1 MWKAYDT
8 RKRYTADHIFGF
20 VIGLSRMEIKV
31 NFLDNLRLEA
41 KFDDFTVVADQP
53 IRYKGDGSAPGPF
66 DYFLASSA
74 LCAAYFVKLY
84 CQTRN
89 ISTHNIRLSQNNIVD
104 PENRYRQIFKI
115 QVELPADIS
124 EKDRQGILRS
134 IERCTVKKVVQA
146 GPEFVIEEVESLEAD
161 AQALLMPDLATGTGT
176 RIAGKDLPLEQ
187 TIATMSGLIADL
199 GMKIEISSWR
209 NIVPNVWSLHIRDAQ
224 SPLCFTNGKGATK
237 EAALASALGEFIERL
252 NCNFFY
258 NDQFWG
264 EELGQA
270 SFVHYPE
277 ERWFKPG
284 RHDALPPEILDRY
297 CLAIYNP
304 DDELSGSNLYDTNSG
319 NTTRGICSLPFVR
332 QSDGATV
339 YFPSNLIENLF
350 LSNGM
355 SAGNTLAEA
364 QVQCLSEIFE
374 RAVKREILAGE
385 VSLPDVP
392 EAVLA
397 KYPGIQ
403 AGIQGLEAQGF
414 PVLVKDASL
423 GGQFPVMCV
432 CLMNPRT
439 GGVFASFGAH
449 PRFEVALER
458 SLTELLQGRSFEG
471 LNDLPPPTF
480 SREAVTEP
488 NNFVEHFIDSSG
500 VVSWR
505 FFSARSDHDFVEWD
519 FAGQGAHGTA
529 EEAATLFG
537 ILRNMGKEVYMA
549 VYEHLGAK
557 ACRILVPGYSEI
569 YPVEDL
575 IWDNTNKALQ
585 FRADILNLHALGNKA
600 LKALVKRLEN
610 CEVDEYTDISTL
622 IGIEFDDNT
631 VWGQLTLLEL
641 KLLIHLALQDHEA
654 AKPLV
659 ENFLQFNDNTV
670 ERGLFYQ
677 AVNLVLEIQLDDAL
691 ALADYEANFRRMF
704 GNERMDAAIGSV
716 NGSVRFFGLTPTS
729 MKLEGLDRHLRL
741 IDSYRKL
748 HAARA
753 AATSLAG

>member
-1 MWKAYDT
+1 
-8 RKRYTADHIFGF
+8 
-20 VIGLSRMEIKV
+20 MEIKV

-89 ISTHNIRLSQNNIVD
+89 IPTDNIRLSQNNIVD
-104 PENRYRQIFKI
+104 PENRYNQIFKI

-124 EKDRQGILRS
+124 DKDRQGILRS
-134 IERCTVKKVVQA
+134 IDRCTVKKVVQT
-146 GPEFVIEEVESLEAD
+146 GPEFIIEEVENLDAD
-161 AQALLMPDLATGTGT
+161 AQALLMPQSSATQSTY
-176 RIAGKDLPLEQ
+176 IAGKDLPLEQ
-187 TIATMSGLIADL
+187 TIANMSAILAGL
-199 GMKIEISSWR
+199 GMKIEIASWR

-224 SPLCFTNGKGATK
+224 SPMCFTNGKGATK
-237 EAALASALGEFIERL
+237 ESALASALGEFIERL

-264 EELGQA
+264 EEIA
-270 SFVHYPE
+270 NAEFVHYPD
-277 ERWFKPG
+277 ERWFQPG
-284 RHDALPPEILDRY
+284 RKDELPKEILDAH

-304 DDELSGSNLYDTNSG
+304 DGELRGSHLYDTNSG
-319 NTTRGICSLPFVR
+319 NIERGICCLPYVR
-332 QSDGATV
+332 QSDGEVV
-339 YFPSNLIENLF
+339 YFPSNLVENLF

-374 RAVKREILAGE
+374 RAVKRQILEGE
-385 VSLPDVP
+385 LALPDVP
-392 EAVLA
+392 QEVLA
-397 KYPGIQ
+397 KYPSIL
-403 AGIQGLEAQGF
+403 AGIQGLEEQGF

-423 GGQFPVMCV
+423 GGEFPVMCV
-432 CLMNPRT
+432 TLMNPRT

-449 PRFEVALER
+449 PSFEVALER

-471 LNDLPPPTF
+471 LNDLPQPTF
-480 SREAVTEP
+480 ESQALMEP

-505 FFSARSDHDFVEWD
+505 FFSAKADFEFVEWD
-519 FAGQGAHGTA
+519 FTSQSGFSEREKASA

-537 ILRNMGKEVYMA
+537 ILEGLGKEVYMA
-549 VYEHLGAK
+549 VYQHLGAT
-557 ACRILVPGYSEI
+557 ACRILVPDYSEI
-569 YPVEDL
+569 YPVDDL
-575 IWDNTNKALQ
+575 IWDNTNKALF
-585 FRADILNLHALGNKA
+585 FREDILNLHSLDEDG
-600 LKALVKRLEN
+600 LRDLVERLEQS
-610 CEVDEYTDISTL
+610 ELDDYTDITTL

-631 VWGQLTLLEL
+631 AWGQLTILEL
-641 KLLIHLALQDHEA
+641 KLLIHVALGQFDP
-654 AKPLV
+654 AKELV
-659 ENFLQFNDNTV
+659 EMFLQYNDNTV

-677 AVNLVLEIQLDDAL
+677 ALNAVLEVELDDEL
-691 ALADYEANFRRMF
+691 ELADYEANLRRMF
-704 GNERMDAAIGSV
+704 GNERMDAVIGSV
-716 NGSVRFFGLTPTS
+716 QGSVRFYGLTPTNLQ
-729 MKLEGLDRHLRL
+729 LEGLDRHLRL
-741 IDSYRKL
+741 IDSYKKL

-753 AATSLAG
+753 KWTAANR

>member
-1 MWKAYDT
+1 
-8 RKRYTADHIFGF
+8 
-20 VIGLSRMEIKV
+20 MEIKV

-41 KFDDFTVVADQP
+41 KFDDFTVIADQP

-84 CQTRN
+84 CQTRD
-89 ISTHNIRLSQNNIVD
+89 IPTENIRLSQNNIVD
-104 PENRYRQIFKI
+104 PENRYNQVFKI
-115 QVELPADIS
+115 QVELPEDIS

-134 IERCTVKKVVQA
+134 IDRCTVKKVVQT
-146 GPEFVIEEVESLEAD
+146 GPEFVIEVVDNLDAD
-161 AQALLMPDLATGTGT
+161 AQGLLMPVADTSTY
-176 RIAGKDLPLEQ
+176 IPGKDLPLEQ
-187 TIATMSGLIADL
+187 TIANMSGILAGL
-199 GMKIEISSWR
+199 GMKIEIASWR
-209 NIVPNVWSLHIRDAQ
+209 NIVPNVWSLHVRDAQ
-224 SPLCFTNGKGATK
+224 SPMCFTNGKGATK

-264 EELGQA
+264 EDLANA
-270 SFVHYPE
+270 SFVHYPNE
-277 ERWFKPG
+277 QWFKPG
-284 RHDALPPEILDRY
+284 PRYALPAEILDEH

-304 DDELSGSNLYDTNSG
+304 DGELRGSHLYDTNSG
-319 NTTRGICSLPFVR
+319 NTARGICSLPFVR
-332 QSDGATV
+332 QSDQQVV

-374 RAVKREILAGE
+374 RAVKREILEGE
-385 VSLPDVP
+385 LCLPDVP
-392 EAVLA
+392 QEVLA
-397 KYPGIQ
+397 KYPAII
-403 AGIQGLEAQGF
+403 AGIQGLEEQGF

-423 GGQFPVMCV
+423 GGEFPVMCV
-432 CLMNPRT
+432 TLMNPRT

-449 PRFEVALER
+449 PSLEVALER

-471 LNDLPPPTF
+471 LNDLPQPTF
-480 SREAVTEP
+480 ESHALTEP

-505 FFSARSDHDFVEWD
+505 FFSAKADFEFVEWD
-519 FAGQGAHGTA
+519 FSGHG
-529 EEAATLFG
+529 EDSNVQEAATLFG
-537 ILRNMGKEVYMA
+537 ILEDLGKEVYMA
-549 VYEHLGAK
+549 VYDNLGAT

-575 IWDNTNKALQ
+575 IWDNTNRALS
-585 FRADILNLHALGNKA
+585 FRADILNLHSLDNRS
-600 LKALVKRLEN
+600 LKLLLKRLDN
-610 CEVDEYTDISTL
+610 CDVDDYTTITTL
-622 IGIEFDDNT
+622 IGVEFDENT
-631 VWGQLTLLEL
+631 VWGQLTILEL
-641 KLLIHLALQDHEA
+641 KLLICLAVQRFED
-654 AKPLV
+654 AKELV
-659 ENFLQFNDNTV
+659 EAFLQFNDNTV

-677 AVNLVLEIQLDDAL
+677 ALNVVLEVQLDEELEMD
-691 ALADYEANFRRMF
+691 DYEANFRRMF
-704 GNERMDAAIGSV
+704 GNPRMDAVLGSV
-716 NGSVRFFGLTPTS
+716 DGSVRFHGLTPTS

-741 IDSYRKL
+741 IESYKKL

-753 AATSLAG
+753 KFA

>member
-1 MWKAYDT
+1 
-8 RKRYTADHIFGF
+8 
-20 VIGLSRMEIKV
+20 MEIKV

-74 LCAAYFVKLY
+74 LCAAYFVKVY
-84 CQTRN
+84 CNTRN
-89 ISTHNIRLSQNNIVD
+89 IPTDNIRLSQNNIVD
-104 PENRYRQIFKI
+104 PENRYNQVFKI

-134 IERCTVKKVVQA
+134 IDRCTVKKVVQT
-146 GPEFVIEEVESLEAD
+146 GPQFIIEEVENLDAD
-161 AQALLMPDLATGTGT
+161 AQALLLVNPGNDTSTF
-176 RIAGKDLPLEQ
+176 IPGKDLPLEQ
-187 TIATMSGLIADL
+187 TIANMSQILADL
-199 GMKIEISSWR
+199 GMKIEIASWR

-237 EAALASALGEFIERL
+237 ESALASALGEFIERL

-264 EELGQA
+264 EEIA
-270 SFVHYPE
+270 NADFVHYPD

-284 RHDALPPEILDRY
+284 RKDALPAEILDPY
-297 CLAIYNP
+297 CLEIYDP
-304 DDELSGSNLYDTNSG
+304 EGELRGSHLYDTNSG
-319 NTTRGICSLPFVR
+319 NVERGICSLPYVR
-332 QSDGATV
+332 QSDGEVV
-339 YFPSNLIENLF
+339 YFPSNLVENLF

-374 RAVKREILAGE
+374 RAVKREILEGE
-385 VSLPDVP
+385 LALPDVP
-392 EAVLA
+392 QEVLA
-397 KYPGIQ
+397 KYPGIL
-403 AGIQGLEAQGF
+403 AGIQGLEEQGF

-423 GGQFPVMCV
+423 GGEFPVMCV
-432 CLMNPRT
+432 TLMNPRT

-449 PRFEVALER
+449 PSFEVALER

-471 LNDLPPPTF
+471 LNDLPQPTF
-480 SREAVTEP
+480 ESHALTEP

-505 FFSARSDHDFVEWD
+505 FFSAKADFEFVEWD
-519 FAGQGAHGTA
+519 FSGQGEDSNA

-537 ILRNMGKEVYMA
+537 ILESMGKEVYMA
-549 VYEHLGAK
+549 VYEHLGAT

-575 IWDNTNKALQ
+575 IWDNTNKALA
-585 FRADILNLHALGNKA
+585 FRADILNLHRLDDAALQ
-600 LKALVKRLEN
+600 ALVERLEDS
-610 CEVDEYTDISTL
+610 ELDDYTDIKTL

-631 VWGQLTLLEL
+631 AWGQLTILEL
-641 KLLIHLALQDHEA
+641 KLLIYLALQEFEA
-654 AKPLV
+654 AKELV
-659 ENFLQFNDNTV
+659 EAFLQFNDNTV

-677 AVNLVLEIQLDDAL
+677 ALNVVLEVTLDDEL
-691 ALADYEANFRRMF
+691 ELADYEVNFRRMF
-704 GNERMDAAIGSV
+704 GDARMDAVLGSV
-716 NGSVRFFGLTPTS
+716 QGSVRFHGLTPTS
-729 MKLEGLDRHLRL
+729 LKLEGLDRHLRL
-741 IDSYRKL
+741 VESYKKL
-748 HAARA
+748 HRARA
-753 AATSLAG
+753 NAVA

>member
-1 MWKAYDT
+1 
-8 RKRYTADHIFGF
+8 
-20 VIGLSRMEIKV
+20 MEIKV

-89 ISTHNIRLSQNNIVD
+89 IPTDNIRLSQNNIVD
-104 PENRYRQIFKI
+104 PENRYKQIFKI

-134 IERCTVKKVVQA
+134 IERCTVKKVVQT
-146 GPEFVIEEVESLEAD
+146 GPEFVIEEVENLDAD
-161 AQALLMPDLATGTGT
+161 AQALLMPSADADSRTY
-176 RIAGKDLPLEQ
+176 IAGKDLPLEQ
-187 TIATMSGLIADL
+187 TIANMSAILAGL
-199 GMKIEISSWR
+199 GMKIEIASWR

-224 SPLCFTNGKGATK
+224 SPMCFTNGKGATK
-237 EAALASALGEFIERL
+237 ESALASALGEFIERL

-264 EELGQA
+264 EDIA
-270 SFVHYPE
+270 NAPFVHYPD
-277 ERWFKPG
+277 ERWFKPS
-284 RHDALPPEILDRY
+284 RQDELPAEILDAH

-304 DDELSGSNLYDTNSG
+304 DGELRGSHLYDTNSG
-319 NTTRGICSLPFVR
+319 NVARGICSLPFVR
-332 QSDGATV
+332 QSDGKVV
-339 YFPSNLIENLF
+339 YFPSNLIENLY

-374 RAVKREILAGE
+374 RAVKREILENELA
-385 VSLPDVP
+385 LPDVP
-392 EAVLA
+392 QEVLA
-397 KYPGIQ
+397 KYPGIL
-403 AGIQGLEAQGF
+403 AGIRGLEEQGF

-423 GGQFPVMCV
+423 GGRFPVMCV
-432 CLMNPRT
+432 TLMNPRT

-449 PRFEVALER
+449 PSLEVALER

-471 LNDLPPPTF
+471 LNDLPQPTF
-480 SREAVTEP
+480 ESQALTEP

-505 FFSARSDHDFVEWD
+505 FFSARADFEFVEWD
-519 FAGQGAHGTA
+519 FSGRCGSSERKESNA

-537 ILRNMGKEVYMA
+537 ILEDLGKEAYMA
-549 VYEHLGAK
+549 VYEHLGAT

-575 IWDNTNKALQ
+575 VWDNTNKALA
-585 FRADILNLHALGNKA
+585 FREDILNLHRLDDA
-600 LKALVKRLEN
+600 RLEALLERLEG
-610 CEVDEYTDISTL
+610 CEVDDYTDITTL
-622 IGIEFDDNT
+622 IGVEFDDNT
-631 VWGQLTLLEL
+631 VWGQLTILEL
-641 KLLIHLALQDHEA
+641 KLLINLALRRFEEA
-654 AKPLV
+654 KELV
-659 ENFLQFNDNTV
+659 EAFLQYNDNTV

-677 AVNLVLEIQLDDAL
+677 ALNVVLEVVLDDEL
-691 ALADYEANFRRMF
+691 EIADYEVGALVFSL
-704 GNERMDAAIGSV
+704 GSDHESGCSETIRLRS
-716 NGSVRFFGLTPTS
+716 NGWVT
-729 MKLEGLDRHLRL
+729 
-741 IDSYRKL
+741 
-748 HAARA
+748 
-753 AATSLAG
+753 